1 MKQNRY
7 HRRNRQDMSSYGYGY
22 GYSGTGVMSAGY
34 FQDMFRIFKTFFFIA
49 IVFAII
55 LSRQMLLKDNANFLN
70 LSLFIIIITI
80 LLTVLAYMDKF
91 IYNNVIVGIAI
102 AVGFLLLYELKV
114 DYTSLIP
121 TVPGAAPG
129 AAPAAVAK

>member
-1 MKQNRY
+1 MKQSRY
-7 HRRNRQDMSSYGYGY
+7 HRRNRQNMSSYGY

-102 AVGFLLLYELKV
+102 AVGFLLLHELKV
-114 DYTSLIP
+114 DFTSLIP
-121 TVPGAAPG
+121 TAPGTAPG
-129 AAPAAVAK
+129 AAPAAVAR